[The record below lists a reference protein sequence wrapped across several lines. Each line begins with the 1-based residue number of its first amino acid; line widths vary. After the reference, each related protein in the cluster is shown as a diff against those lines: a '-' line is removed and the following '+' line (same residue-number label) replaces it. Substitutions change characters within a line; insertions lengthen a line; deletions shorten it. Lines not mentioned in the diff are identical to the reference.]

1 MTRTWVAAALLGLG
15 AGARAQTPAYTIDPT
30 HTFVHWEVQY
40 LGLFNHRGRFERQDG
55 SVEFDRAARSG
66 RVEITIGVDS
76 LSSGSAFIDGML
88 RGKEFLDAAANA
100 SARFV
105 GERWVF
111 KGNQVTEVHGELT
124 LRGVTQPLALKA
136 RRFNCYTNPL
146 FRREVCGGDFDAVIQ
161 RSRFGIAPLAP
172 GLADEVRLLVQI
184 EAIRQ

>member
-1 MTRTWVAAALLGLG
+1 MTRAWLAAALLGLC
-15 AGARAQTPAYTIDPT
+15 AGALAQTPTYTIDPT

-40 LGLFNHRGRFERQDG
+40 LGRFNHRGRFERQDG

-76 LSSGSAFIDGML
+76 LSSGSAFIDGLL
-88 RGKEFLDAAANA
+88 RGKEFFDAAAHT

-105 GERWVF
+105 GERWIF
-111 KGNQVTEVHGELT
+111 QGEQVTEVQGRLT
-124 LRGVTQPLALKA
+124 LRGITQALTLRA
-136 RRFNCYTNPL
+136 QRFNCYTNPL

-161 RSRFGIAPLAP
+161 RSRFGIAPQVP